1 MTIRAPAPTEK
12 HTFEN
17 AEALAHDVAE
27 WACALALTS
36 DREFAVCLSGGSTPR
51 RLYEHL
57 AKPAIAS
64 RFPWE
69 RAHWFWGDER
79 FVPHD
84 HPDSN
89 YRMAREA
96 FLSRVPIPPEN
107 IHPIPTTGVS
117 PVEAAAAYEAA
128 LKRFHGADTLASARP
143 LFDITLLGIGE
154 DGHTASLFP
163 GQPALQEA
171 RRWVVAVIG
180 AKSEARITL
189 TYSALNSSR
198 DLAFLATG
206 EEKRGVVARAQAG
219 DRTLPATSVRP
230 VGTLHWFTDRAATP
244 AGAH

>member
-1 MTIRAPAPTEK
+1 MTKTNPAPAEK

-27 WACALALTS
+27 WLCALALTS
-36 DREFAVCLSGGSTPR
+36 DRRFAVCLSGGSTPR

-57 AKPAIAS
+57 ADPAIAS
-64 RFPWE
+64 RFPWA

-84 HPDSN
+84 DPDSN
-89 YRMAREA
+89 YRMALEA
-96 FLSRVPIPPEN
+96 LLSRVPIPPEN
-107 IHPIPTTGVS
+107 IHAIPTTGLS
-117 PVEAAAAYEAA
+117 PVEAATAYEAT
-128 LKRFHGADTLASARP
+128 LKRFYGADMLASDRP
-143 LFDITLLGIGE
+143 LFDVTLLGIGE
-154 DGHTASLFP
+154 DGHTASLCA
-163 GQPALQEA
+163 GQPALQET

-180 AKSEARITL
+180 AKSEARVTL

-219 DRTLPATSVRP
+219 DRTLPATNVHP
-230 VGTLHWFTDRAATP
+230 IGALHWFMDRAATP
-244 AGAH
+244 AGTL